1 MSARVISWTVAAL
14 VLAPWTLPATAEPLT
29 TVNLSSPA
37 LRCVFAT
44 NRNCNLDGT
53 ASVGGIPIPGIS
65 GSAVLHSLTFPADPD
80 SPAARSTGYE
90 FRVDLSQA
98 TAGPTKACVTRLTL
112 DIGPLS
118 RLPYMG
124 RAELYDVFVIN
135 TGASGY
141 VGLASAER
149 SGPAITFVFAK
160 PVCPGAGSDK
170 GESSYFFGFAAATAP
185 RDVSA
190 RVELDSGETLQVPA
204 RAPAP

>member
-1 MSARVISWTVAAL
+1 MFARTISRTIAAMM
-14 VLAPWTLPATAEPLT
+14 LAPSCWPAMAEPLT
-29 TVNLSSPA
+29 TINLSSHA

-44 NRNCNLDGT
+44 NKRCNLDGA
-53 ASVGGIPIPGIS
+53 ASVGAIAIPGIT
-65 GSAVLHSLTFPADPD
+65 GSAVLHSLTFPGAAD
-80 SPAARSTGYE
+80 SPAAGLTGYE

-112 DIGPLS
+112 DVGPLS

-124 RAELYDVFVIN
+124 RADLFDVFVIN
-135 TGASGY
+135 TGAPGF

-149 SGPAITFVFAK
+149 AEPAITFVFAK

-170 GESSYFFGFAAATAP
+170 GESSYFFGFTAAVAP
-185 RDVSA
+185 REISA
-190 RVELDSGETLQVPA
+190 RVELDSGEMLHVAA